1 MITLYSVFPFI
12 ETEKVIDLRHRSM
25 QIIRRQFISYPAPTI
40 FLMIGFVISFLLIS
54 FGTSSFVQLKN
65 MTETRNNNVPPHGIA
80 LSLSIGEGNF
90 QFDKWLDSLNRL
102 ENDTGLIFT
111 GLKGFLDDAD
121 SKEKVSL
128 RAEWFKSDL
137 NWKYIL
143 MEGRYYSPKEVM
155 SAQPVV
161 LLGKNLQKLSIR
173 EGSRDVVMV
182 SGRKYEVIGILGK
195 KNEKTNWDN
204 TIVMPVTALPETTI
218 GSIESSRA
226 ISMILHKESKLPM
239 KELSLLEDDLKR
251 AYSGSQIQAEEVQK
265 ELDYMSTALANPDF
279 VQVLSVLVYVL
290 ALINSVNVTSFWM
303 NERKYEIGV
312 RKAFGH
318 TNFTIMKLLM
328 AEMLLLIS
336 ISAVGGI
343 GIHLA
348 LDMGVGS
355 IAEYTTQFYLENIIV
370 AVIFVAL
377 STFLTAIIP
386 ALKCIKLQPIEALK
400 K

>member
-1 MITLYSVFPFI
+1 MKITLYGVSPLKQK
-12 ETEKVIDLRHRSM
+12 KVICLPYKPI
-25 QIIRRQFISYPAPTI
+25 QVLQRQFKSYPVPTF
-40 FLMIGFVISFLLIS
+40 FLMIGFVISLLLIS

-65 MTETRNNNVPPHGIA
+65 MAETRNNNVPPHGVA
-80 LSLSIGEGNF
+80 MSLLIGEGSF
-90 QFDKWLDSLNRL
+90 QFDKWLDSLDQL
-102 ENDTGLIFT
+102 EDDTGLIFT
-111 GLKGFLDDAD
+111 GLNGFLDNAD
-121 SKEKVSL
+121 PNQKISL

-143 MEGRYYSPKEVM
+143 MDGRYYSPKEVM
-155 SAQPVV
+155 NAQPVV
-161 LLGKNLQKLSIR
+161 LLGKDLQKYSVR
-173 EGSRDVVMV
+173 EGARDIVMV

-195 KNEKTNWDN
+195 ANEKTNWDN
-204 TIVMPVTALPETTI
+204 TIVMPVTALPEETK

-226 ISMILHKESKLPM
+226 ISMILHKESKMPM
-239 KELSLLEDDLKR
+239 SELSLLENDLKV
-251 AYSGSQIQAEEVQK
+251 AYNGSQLQAEEVQK
-265 ELDYMSTALANPDF
+265 ELDYLSMALTNPDF

-336 ISAVGGI
+336 ISAVVGI

-348 LDMGVGS
+348 LSVWVGS

-370 AVIFVAL
+370 ALIFVAL
-377 STFLTAIIP
+377 STLFTVIIP